1 MIAGVCAGIGAAYG
15 VNFMLVRVAFVALA
29 LLGGAGIVVYIA
41 LWLLLPAAGRN
52 EADRTETAREGAVEI
67 ADAARVASGHAVTA
81 SRTASVHAVAASR
94 TASVHAVAASRTAS
108 VHAVAASRTASVL
121 AAKAARS
128 ASAAVRRRT
137 SGASADGSASVEADR
152 PEEEKNSPAGPI
164 P

>member
-15 VNFMLVRVAFVALA
+15 VDFMLVRVAFVALA

-41 LWLLLPAAGRN
+41 LWLLLPAAGRD
-52 EADRTETAREGAVEI
+52 EADRAETAREGAVEI

-81 SRTASVHAVAASR
+81 SRTASGHAV
-94 TASVHAVAASRTAS
+94 T
-108 VHAVAASRTASVL
+108 ASRTASVL

>member
-41 LWLLLPAAGRN
+41 LWLLLPAAVRD
-52 EADRTETAREGAVEI
+52 EADRAETAREGAAEI
-67 ADAARVASGHAVTA
+67 AGAARVASVHAVAA
-81 SRTASVHAVAASR
+81 SRTASGHAVAASR
-94 TASVHAVAASRTAS
+94 TASVHAVR
-108 VHAVAASRTASVL
+108 VSRTASVL